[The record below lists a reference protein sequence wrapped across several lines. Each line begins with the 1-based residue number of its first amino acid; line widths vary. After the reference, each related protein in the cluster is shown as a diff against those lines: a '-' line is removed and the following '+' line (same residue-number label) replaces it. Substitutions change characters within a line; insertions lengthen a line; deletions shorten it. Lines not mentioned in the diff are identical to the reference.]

1 MLRAGIYIR
10 KSRQDKG
17 QEAHRLEL
25 QRKKLPAHAAA
36 QGWSYELYDDDI
48 ISGAEVENR
57 REMVRLIA
65 DIEKGHINIVLC
77 IEFSRLSRDDSMT
90 DYLTFLNLCAA
101 KKVKLAT
108 PERQL
113 DPTDTSSWFLA
124 IMEGGFS
131 AVEMKTLKKRLVEG
145 REVARSKGRWMGG
158 PPPYGFD
165 YDKNKKL
172 LIPNPE
178 QAAIIRKIFHERT
191 RKGKSIDA
199 IVKMARNHRWPLP
212 GGGTY
217 WWNVNVFRILKKP
230 VYAGLAMHNGE
241 LIKAASEPL
250 IDRVTWEAAQ
260 PIRLRP
266 RGNRTA
272 SLLLTGRGRV
282 RCGYCGSTVNC
293 VTSRGKKHANDDGRG
308 RTIRY
313 YHCYGRNQG
322 LDCRALRNIS
332 EDELDR
338 LVISLLGQISRNK
351 REILSGIQEFLTKRQ
366 GEIPARKKRLE
377 NQLQHAMSAS
387 QKILNAYE
395 QGIISVEQ
403 LKDRNEEHKK
413 RIDDLRKSI
422 MDIDLELAREGLDV
436 DLATLEKRLDSF
448 QADLTRMD
456 PQGLRAL
463 VDPLIS
469 KARLFNE
476 KVELTF
482 SFPVDGEHT
491 HVYALPGKPQPDSRL
506 HKSMDDRI
514 SPSKKPLN
522 VPVAQWIEHVPS
534 KHAIQVRFL
543 SGTLPLELLASPRSK
558 VTYARARAF

>member
-1 MLRAGIYIR
+1 MIRAGIYIR

-65 DIEKGHINIVLC
+65 DIEKGLINVVLC
-77 IEFSRLSRDDSMT
+77 IEYSRLSRDDSMT

-131 AVEMKTLKKRLVEG
+131 AVEMKTLKKRLMEG
-145 REVARSKGRWMGG
+145 REVARSKGRWLGG
-158 PPPYGFD
+158 PPPYGFN
-165 YDKNKKL
+165 YDKNLKR
-172 LIPNPE
+172 LIPNQE
-178 QAAIIRKIFHERT
+178 TAKIVRKIFQERG
-191 RKGKSIDA
+191 KGRSIDE
-199 IVKMARNHRWPLP
+199 IVRMARDRRWPLSC
-212 GGGTY
+212 GGAY
-217 WWNVNVFRILKKP
+217 WWNINVFRILKKP
-230 VYAGLAMHNGE
+230 IYAGLAMHNGE

-250 IDRVTWEAAQ
+250 VDRVTWEAAQ

-293 VTSRGKKHANDDGRG
+293 LTSRGKKHANDDGRG

-322 LDCRALRNIS
+322 LDCRALRNVS

-351 REILSGIQEFLTKRQ
+351 REILAGIQEFLTKRQ

-387 QKILNAYE
+387 HKILNAYE
-395 QGIISVEQ
+395 QGIISLEQ
-403 LKDRNEEHKK
+403 LKTRNEEHKN
-413 RIDDLRKSI
+413 RIDELRKGI
-422 MDIDLELAREGLDV
+422 MDIDLELARQGLDV
-436 DLATLEKRLDSF
+436 DLPTLEKRLSSF

-482 SFPVDGEHT
+482 SFPVGGEHT
-491 HVYALPGKPQPDSRL
+491 HVYALPGKPRPDSRL
-506 HKSMDDRI
+506 QKSMDDRI

-558 VTYARARAF
+558 VTYARAPAF